1 MSRMG
6 VKTIILGGHGKPQ
19 PLGPPKYAIVH
30 VPTGVVTS
38 RFATLE
44 DAQKSHRK
52 LHGIEG
58 VNPDDYVVVPI
69 DHELVQRY
77 YEVTNRGRRKF
88 GKEPLNPA
96 RW

>member
-1 MSRMG
+1 MSRIG
-6 VKTIILGGHGKPQ
+6 VNTIISGGHAPQ

-30 VPTGVVTS
+30 VPTGVVTT

-58 VNPDDYVVVPI
+58 VNPGDYVVVPI
-69 DHELVQRY
+69 DHELVQKY
-77 YEVTNRGRRKF
+77 YERTNRGRQRF
-88 GKEPLNPA
+88 GKAPLKPD